1 VNRLLHASI
10 ERDKMKTKTTLS
22 WLACALVAQLA
33 TGALAQS
40 SSSATA
46 TSTGSAGV
54 QAGAFRCGGVGQEDQ
69 DRMKAEAARHD
80 LMLTFATADGAYV
93 ADVDVE
99 IRRGGKVV
107 LQGHCNGPLMLV
119 DLAPAG
125 SYEISA
131 TAQGKTEHK
140 TVNVGAKPASTTF
153 TWPRS

>member
-1 VNRLLHASI
+1 
-10 ERDKMKTKTTLS
+10 MKTKTTLS

-40 SSSATA
+40 SASGTA
-46 TSTGSAGV
+46 TSSGSAGA
-54 QAGAFRCGGVGQEDQ
+54 QAAAFRCGGVGQEDQ
-69 DRMKAEAARHD
+69 DRMKAEAGRHA

-99 IRRGGKVV
+99 ISKGGKVV

-131 TAQGKTEHK
+131 TAQGKTQRK
-140 TVNVGAKPASTTF
+140 AVSIGGKPTSTTF